1 MNIFNDKIKKAFT
14 LMEIGMGLLVL
25 SILVIVCIP
34 IITNQVKK
42 TDEYSY
48 YLAFKTVE
56 KMGSQIVAFG
66 DPEGVAT
73 NDESTGA
80 YNNNIQKQ
88 NKFAKFTDK
97 VFKFL
102 NPKAYAV
109 SDTSKLLS
117 FPGYEYDYARV
128 CLGNTKVIKE
138 SDEHATNYWTEN
150 EITRIQNEEYCRS
163 LKLNNYEKIKKRFMC
178 PNGLTKISSAQ
189 LLDKLTTSV
198 DSSNKMEDLQSFCKY
213 VSDNCTNSTYKVI
226 KIAADNAKITY
237 ECYVSVADPDA
248 DYVHPNLDQNTGLE
262 PINNSL
268 TCDSQYGTKG
278 MTNNVSGGSL
288 LCSCDAAHP
297 VKALNNNNVCCATPP
312 EGKYAYYSHKSAS
325 CVNCSLGAFNENTET
340 CCVDNSYYNSSL
352 GKCVCKE
359 GYTANTDD
367 VNFTECNMSGNMC
380 PAGSHLEDS
389 NCTNNCKCISNAPII
404 KAQRFCELVSYYWNT
419 SSHNCNTFLEDN
431 GVGYYS
437 SLFSA
442 ITANNTP
449 YLSASAVEGAFRD
462 IEPNVTFA
470 NGLMMWILS
479 DKSASIPGLS
489 YNPEGFTPKIN
500 TCKVLVDTPKES
512 CTEPSYFCQNEEKCL
527 TITQGE
533 GANILK
539 DARNCCSTSN
549 LSDLV
554 FLYEGKDYLRDSR
567 TYAINGFT
575 VFVDING
582 KKDNDEL
589 GGGGTL
595 WKDVFPFYV
604 SSNGNVYPGYPLN
617 ASKATKSDDGEEGA
631 EGTTATKDSSALY
644 QGGNS
649 TYLSTD
655 VFYYDIV
662 DGRRTKINVYPSV
675 PYARALCLAGEISAY
690 TPYCQNLGSKF
701 RIVGDKSYSRI
712 DQFVYSD
719 DNPCYKHSCFVKLKS
734 KIKFL

>member
-73 NDESTGA
+73 NNENTGA
-80 YNNNIQKQ
+80 YYNSPKKQ
-88 NKFAKFTDK
+88 SKFANLTDK
-97 VFKFL
+97 VFKFF

-117 FPGYEYDYARV
+117 FPSYEYDYVRV
-128 CLGNTKVIKE
+128 CLGNSHVMKE

-150 EITRIQNEEYCRS
+150 EITSVQNEEYCRN
-163 LKLNNYEKIKKRFMC
+163 LKFNSNDKIKKRFMC

-189 LLDKLTTSV
+189 LLEKLMNSIDTN
-198 DSSNKMEDLQSFCKY
+198 NKMEDLQNFCKY
-213 VSDNCTNSTYKVI
+213 ISDNCENSTYNVVKL
-226 KIAADNAKITY
+226 AADNEKITY
-237 ECYVSVADPDA
+237 ECYVNVADPDA
-248 DYVHPNLDQNTGLE
+248 EYTHPNLGQNSDVAPSSPL
-262 PINNSL
+262 I
-268 TCDSQYGTKG
+268 CDSQFGTKG
-278 MTNNVSGGSL
+278 MTNNASGGSL

-297 VKALNNNNVCCATPP
+297 VKAINNKNICCATPTT
-312 EGKYAYYSHKSAS
+312 GKYAYYSHKSAS
-325 CVNCSLGAFNENTET
+325 CVNCALGAFNEKTEV
-340 CCVDNSYYNSSL
+340 CCPDNASYNSSL

-359 GYTANTDD
+359 GYTPDSDSNLT
-367 VNFTECNMSGNMC
+367 VCNMSGSTC
-380 PAGSHLEDS
+380 PAGSHLENS
-389 NCTNNCKCISNAPII
+389 NCTDNCKCISNAPII

-419 SSHNCNTFLEDN
+419 SSHKCNTFFEDD

-449 YLSASAVEGAFRD
+449 YLSASAVEGAFRN
-462 IEPNVTFA
+462 IEPNITFA

-500 TCKVLVDTPKES
+500 TCKILSDTQEAS
-512 CTEPSYFCQNEEKCL
+512 CTEPSYYCKNEEKCL
-527 TITQGE
+527 TITRGE
-533 GANILK
+533 GENILK

-554 FLYEGKDYLRDSR
+554 FLYEGKDYLRDLR

-617 ASKATKSDDGEEGA
+617 AAKAAKPEEGT
-631 EGTTATKDSSALY
+631 EGSEGNYNTTKDSSALY

-649 TYLSTD
+649 SYLSTD

-719 DNPCYKHSCFVKLKS
+719 DNPCYKHSCFVKLKN